1 MNYGD
6 GSSFR
11 VKILDNRGNPL
22 NNTNVTFNINGVFY
36 NRVTDNYGI
45 ARLGIR
51 LTTGEYI
58 VTSIYGDYSKGNN
71 IIISNSG
78 STTYDSFGISHNRG
92 FYNVSS
98 LNVSIFVMN

>member
-1 MNYGD
+1 MTVEYLGCMVSNKITVLTILISNDLKMNYGD

-45 ARLGIR
+45 ARLG
-51 LTTGEYI
+51 L
-58 VTSIYGDYSKGNN
+58 D
-71 IIISNSG
+71 
-78 STTYDSFGISHNRG
+78 
-92 FYNVSS
+92 
-98 LNVSIFVMN
+98 